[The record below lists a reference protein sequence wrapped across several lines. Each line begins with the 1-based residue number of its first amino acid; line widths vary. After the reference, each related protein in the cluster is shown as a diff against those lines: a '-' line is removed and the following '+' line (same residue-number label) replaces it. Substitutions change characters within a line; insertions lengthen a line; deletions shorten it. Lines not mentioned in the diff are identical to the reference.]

1 MEKRIKTTM
10 IGAIHAIEEV
20 FKNELANSKEFQDKF
35 SEVRTKILDLGN
47 LQIFLYKKDLENEKR
62 SNN

>member
-1 MEKRIKTTM
+1 M